1 MARFTALPSDTS
13 EDEKYVASPPKK
25 PPQSRPRRPFPPP
38 RAPRVDED
46 ADMASDSGSSRA
58 DEEDE
63 GDEEDELPSDSSRPS
78 PLRRASARRA
88 GGDIFAAEEQGEE
101 GEEEESSES
110 SRSSLEAL
118 LPEHRR
124 GDPSII
130 PWAQRIGIDPQ
141 KMHVMHASF
150 FPGPESAEALKQPH
164 AEKPDR
170 TRLTPNG
177 LHRKHSRDSEGDGL
191 RAATQEV
198 CRPLSVVE
206 LAFHPFSTFLVRQRA
221 SFAHD
226 IGPIT
231 FRPSRKY
238 ARVESSASIVNG
250 VEDALVDAGLAFGRS
265 FRVGW
270 GPSGTLVHLG
280 QLCSPSSTQ

>member
-25 PPQSRPRRPFPPP
+25 PPQPQHRPRHPFPPP
-38 RAPRVDED
+38 RVVQSVNED

-58 DEEDE
+58 DGEDDGEDE
-63 GDEEDELPSDSSRPS
+63 DDLPSDSSRLS
-78 PLRRASARRA
+78 PDIQRAAARARA
-88 GGDIFAAEEQGEE
+88 GGDPYATEEQGD
-101 GEEEESSES
+101 GEESSES
-110 SRSSLEAL
+110 SRSSVEVL

-150 FPGPESAEALKQPH
+150 FPGPESAEALKPPN

-198 CRPLSVVE
+198 RPVALFQSRNWHSRFLCYREPPFPMTSHPSLSDPLE
-206 LAFHPFSTFLVRQRA
+206 NMP
-221 SFAHD
+221 
-226 IGPIT
+226 
-231 FRPSRKY
+231 
-238 ARVESSASIVNG
+238 E
-250 VEDALVDAGLAFGRS
+250 
-265 FRVGW
+265 
-270 GPSGTLVHLG
+270 
-280 QLCSPSSTQ
+280 

>member
-25 PPQSRPRRPFPPP
+25 PPQPRPRRPFPPP
-38 RAPRVDED
+38 RAQNVHED

-58 DEEDE
+58 DGEDDGEDE
-63 GDEEDELPSDSSRPS
+63 DDLPSDSSRLS
-78 PLRRASARRA
+78 PDIQRANARARA
-88 GGDIFAAEEQGEE
+88 GGDAYATEEQGD
-101 GEEEESSES
+101 GEESSES
-110 SRSSLEAL
+110 SRSSVEVL

-141 KMHVMHASF
+141 KLHVMHASF
-150 FPGPESAEALKQPH
+150 FPGPESAEALKH
-164 AEKPDR
+164 SSAENPDR

-198 CRPLSVVE
+198 CRSP
-206 LAFHPFSTFLVRQRA
+206 R
-221 SFAHD
+221 
-226 IGPIT
+226 
-231 FRPSRKY
+231 
-238 ARVESSASIVNG
+238 
-250 VEDALVDAGLAFGRS
+250 FGRGTRLHN
-265 FRVGW
+265 FLCAREPPFPMMLD
-270 GPSGTLVHLG
+270 PSLFDPLANMPEWRAPPP
-280 QLCSPSSTQ
+280 L

>member
-13 EDEKYVASPPKK
+13 EDEKYVAPPPKK
-25 PPQSRPRRPFPPP
+25 PPQPRPRHPFPPP
-38 RAPRVDED
+38 RVQSVNED

-58 DEEDE
+58 DGEDDGEDE
-63 GDEEDELPSDSSRPS
+63 DDLPSDSSRLS
-78 PLRRASARRA
+78 PDIQRAAARARA
-88 GGDIFAAEEQGEE
+88 GGDLYGTEEQGD
-101 GEEEESSES
+101 GEESSES
-110 SRSSLEAL
+110 SRSSVEVL

-150 FPGPESAEALKQPH
+150 FPGPESAEEALKHPN
-164 AEKPDR
+164 AEKPNR

-198 CRPLSVVE
+198 RPVAL
-206 LAFHPFSTFLVRQRA
+206 FSRGTGL
-221 SFAHD
+221 HD
-226 IGPIT
+226 FCVP
-231 FRPSRKY
+231 
-238 ARVESSASIVNG
+238 ESLLFS
-250 VEDALVDAGLAFGRS
+250 
-265 FRVGW
+265 
-270 GPSGTLVHLG
+270 
-280 QLCSPSSTQ
+280 